1 MIELKNI
8 CKNYEMGSNTVEAL
22 KDVSVSFR
30 RNEFVAILGPS
41 GGGKTTMLNI
51 IGGLDRYTSGDLI
64 INGRST
70 VDFNDRDWDSYR
82 NHTVGFIFQSYNLIP
97 HQSVISNVELAL
109 TIAGI
114 SKKERTER
122 AKQALERVGL
132 GDQLY
137 KKPNQLSGGQMQR
150 VAIARALI
158 NDPEILLADEPTGAL
173 DTQSSLQIMDLLKEV
188 ASDRLVVM
196 VTHNPDLAEKYANRI
211 VRLTDGQ
218 IISDTNPYI
227 NDEQEEQTAAIPKA
241 SMNILTAFMLS
252 LNNLMTKKA
261 RTILVSFAGSI
272 GIIGIALIMSLSNG
286 VNRYIDDVQRDSL
299 SSYPLTI
306 ENSDMDMT
314 TSMLNVVSS
323 VANTEKEEGKV
334 TEISMI
340 ASMFNQV
347 GTNNLKAFKK
357 YIENNYDQIDDYLV
371 ALQYSYGVTPNIYK
385 ADDPEKI
392 IKVNPTNIYNS
403 MFSSSMR
410 MYSRSAFQEMI
421 DNRELLESQYDLI
434 QGRWPENYDEMV
446 LIVNSRTTVTDYIV
460 YALGLRDPGELED
473 FINKMMQGE
482 KTELNNKPMSFTW
495 DDFLKLEYKLIIP
508 ADFYEYDATYD
519 VWKDMSDDKAYVQ
532 RLLDGAVTLKIT
544 GIIIPREGRSNNVM
558 MPGVGYLPALT
569 DYVIQQSQKRDIVK
583 QQLADKNRDV
593 FSRRTFEDINSDNKE
608 DDNINF
614 ENMISIDSD
623 MMAQAFKINVDPDDV
638 TSSMNHFM
646 SQAMNDVID
655 DAGDAGKQLGGFVRN
670 MTAEMLAD
678 FINEAGENG
687 TAVIDADAIDKMI
700 DAQMAKESSKKE
712 MAQIEQDFGLGE
724 GYMEKVLRPMLKS
737 TLSSYVE
744 IGKQLIP
751 SGDTPLSTDKIVELV
766 NALMNNPAMEET
778 IKNVTTSLVQG
789 RIKKTLNGTMS
800 EMGSYLSGVM
810 NNAFIFD
817 VNALQN
823 AFKFNMTEEEITR
836 LMMTYMNTS
845 QSDVTADSNL
855 RSLGY
860 VDPASPISIAAYLKD
875 FDSKEGFK
883 QFISD
888 YNENLRERNREED
901 VIVYTDIT
909 GILISSVSNII
920 NAISY
925 VLIAFVSVSLI
936 VSSIM
941 IAIITYIS
949 VLERTKEIGVL
960 RSLGA
965 SKRNV
970 ASVFNAETFI
980 IGLFAGTIGVI
991 TTVLLCYPINW
1002 IVRKVTGIP
1011 TLTAYLPLR
1020 TGFILIL
1027 ISIVLTVIAGIIP
1040 SRMAMK
1046 CDPVTA
1052 LRTE

>member
-1 MIELKNI
+1 MIELRNI
-8 CKNYEMGSNTVEAL
+8 CKNYEMGNNTVEAL
-22 KDVSVSFR
+22 KNVSVSFR

-64 INGRST
+64 INGKST

-97 HQSVISNVELAL
+97 HQNVISNVELAL

-114 SKKERTER
+114 SKKERIER

-150 VAIARALI
+150 VAIARALV
-158 NDPEILLADEPTGAL
+158 NDPDILLADEPTGAL
-173 DTQSSLQIMDLLKEV
+173 DTQSSIQIMDLLKEV
-188 ASDRLVVM
+188 AADRLVVM
-196 VTHNPDLAEKYANRI
+196 VTHNPDLAEAYANRI

-227 NDEQEEQTAAIPKA
+227 NDEEERTYTIPKA
-241 SMNILTAFMLS
+241 SMNIFTAFMLS

-323 VANTEKEEGKV
+323 VAKTEREEGKV

-347 GTNNLKAFKK
+347 GSNNLKAFKK

-385 ADDPEKI
+385 ADEPGKI
-392 IKVNPTNIYNS
+392 IKVNPSTIYNS

-410 MYSRSAFQEMI
+410 MYTRSAFQQLL

-434 QGRWPENYDEMV
+434 EGRWPEKYDEMV
-446 LIVNSRTTVTDYIV
+446 LIVNSRTVITDYIV

-482 KTELNNKPMSFTW
+482 KAELNNKPMSFTW
-495 DDFLKLEYKLIIP
+495 EDFLKLEYKLIIP
-508 ADFYEYDATYD
+508 ADFYEYDRTYD
-519 VWKDMSDDKAYVQ
+519 VWKDMSDDKAYMQ
-532 RLLDGAVTLKIT
+532 NLLNKATTLKIT
-544 GIIIPREGRSNNVM
+544 GIIIPREGRNNNVM
-558 MPGVGYLPALT
+558 MPGVGYLPSLT
-569 DYVIQQSQKRDIVK
+569 EYVIEQSHDREIVK
-583 QQLADKNRDV
+583 QQLADKERDV
-593 FSRRTFEDINSDNKE
+593 FSRRTFEDINSDNRQE
-608 DDNINF
+608 SNISFDD
-614 ENMISIDSD
+614 MISVDTD
-623 MMAQAFKINVDPDDV
+623 MMNQAFRINVNPDDV
-638 TSSMNHFM
+638 TSSMNYFM
-646 SQAMNDVID
+646 SRAMNDVIN
-655 DAGDAGKQLGGFVRN
+655 DAGDAGKQLGGFIRN
-670 MTAEMLAD
+670 MAAEMLAD
-678 FINEAGENG
+678 YINQAGEGG
-687 TAVIDADAIDKMI
+687 TAVIDMEAIDRMI
-700 DAQMAKESSKKE
+700 DDQMAKESSKKE
-712 MAQIEQDFGLGE
+712 MAQIEKDFGLE
-724 GYMEKVLRPMLKS
+724 AGYMEKVLRPMLKS
-737 TLSSYVE
+737 TVASYVE
-744 IGKQLIP
+744 IGKQFMP
-751 SGDTPLSTDKIVELV
+751 SGDTPLSTDQIVELV

-778 IKNVTTSLVQG
+778 IKNVTTSLLQG
-789 RIKKTLNGTMS
+789 RIMKTLNGTMS

-817 VNALQN
+817 ASALQN

-845 QSDVTADSNL
+845 QSDVTADGNL
-855 RSLGY
+855 RNLGY
-860 VDPASPISIAAYLKD
+860 VDPQSPVAIAAYLKD

-883 QFISD
+883 KFISD
-888 YNENLRERNREED
+888 YNDDLKEKGHDED

-965 SKRNV
+965 SKGNV

-1002 IVRKVTGIP
+1002 IVRKVTDIP

-1020 TGFILIL
+1020 TGLILIV